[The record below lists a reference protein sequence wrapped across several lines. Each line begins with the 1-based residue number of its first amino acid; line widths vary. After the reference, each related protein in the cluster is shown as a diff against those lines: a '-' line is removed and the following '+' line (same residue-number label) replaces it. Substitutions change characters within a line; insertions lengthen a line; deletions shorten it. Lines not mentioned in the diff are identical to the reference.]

1 METAMK
7 KLNFLILA
15 GTLAV
20 SPFALAN
27 HDGTSGDHC
36 QRHGGKQMMDA
47 DTNGDGS
54 IDKAEAQ
61 AQHDKHFDE
70 MDTNHDG
77 KLSKDEIAACKH
89 EGHMGGG
96 MHDKCHMGG
105 MHDKGS
111 QAFKGADKDNDGT
124 LDREEAKKLP
134 HVSKNF
140 DAIDVDHDG
149 TVSRDEVHNYM
160 RDHADAVHARGSKA
174 FADADKDNDGTLTKE
189 EAKKLP
195 RVYKNFD
202 AIDADHD
209 GTVSRDEVHDYM
221 QQHKGN

>member
-1 METAMK
+1 METAMN
-7 KLNFLILA
+7 KLSTLILA
-15 GTLAV
+15 TTLAF

-27 HDGTSGDHC
+27 HDGTDGDHC
-36 QRHGGKQMMDA
+36 DRHGGKQMKDA

-54 IDKAEAQ
+54 IDKEEAK
-61 AQHDKHFDE
+61 AMHEKHFDE

-89 EGHMGGG
+89 NG
-96 MHDKCHMGG
+96 HMGG

-111 QAFKGADKDNDGT
+111 QAFKRADKDNDGT

-160 RDHADAVHARGSKA
+160 KDH
-174 FADADKDNDGTLTKE
+174 
-189 EAKKLP
+189 
-195 RVYKNFD
+195 KN
-202 AIDADHD
+202 
-209 GTVSRDEVHDYM
+209 
-221 QQHKGN
+221 